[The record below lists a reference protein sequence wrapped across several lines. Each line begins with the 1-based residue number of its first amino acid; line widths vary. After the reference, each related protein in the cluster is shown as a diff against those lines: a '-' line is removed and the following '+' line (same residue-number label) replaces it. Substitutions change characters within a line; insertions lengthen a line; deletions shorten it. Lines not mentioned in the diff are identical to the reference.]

1 VHNHSARFDCL
12 AVLAARKTL
21 NHRKQLM
28 NHIPATVG
36 FSGNPNV
43 AGLEMKAAMLQFAQ
57 QIFQYELDYIQTEL
71 ADDETET
78 QRQKPPR
85 DMAQSQKLPINLPG
99 GPYFK
104 LINYWTGLTQV
115 MFQGS
120 VQMSAAMHK
129 CGVGALEQLREQ
141 TSRVTPAIPGITPA
155 IPNYML
161 SAMEV
166 GMGYAMATLDES
178 QHFAVDNA
186 NAVLDA
192 TEEHATDGAGKHSKS
207 GARAKHNGRHA
218 SDGTAA

>member
-1 VHNHSARFDCL
+1 MHTHSQRFDCL
-12 AVLAARKTL
+12 AVLAMRKTL

-36 FSGNPNV
+36 FSDTPNV

-57 QIFQYELDYIQTEL
+57 QICQYELDCIQTEL
-71 ADDETET
+71 ADDEAET
-78 QRQKPPR
+78 QRQKSPR
-85 DMAQSQKLPINLPG
+85 DMAQSQKLPMNLPG

-155 IPNYML
+155 MPNYML
-161 SAMEV
+161 SAMES
-166 GMGYAMATLDES
+166 GMGYLMATLDES
-178 QHFAVDNA
+178 QHFAMDNA
-186 NAVLDA
+186 NAVLDD